1 MRQGDPGEGGG
12 KILTTMPLC
21 IPFPAQA
28 CSLMR
33 TRAAFISLLLA
44 AGAVLAA
51 ASCAD
56 LGGGDAG
63 GRAYII
69 TVDSI
74 QAPSEVLLGDTL
86 VIRFWGEIG
95 PDGCHMF
102 DRFETS
108 FGPEGLDVT
117 VWGWNSGGPACPA
130 IYVFMDG
137 TPLGVVPPGRGL
149 LEIRV
154 RRPDGTALRD
164 TVLVR

>member
-1 MRQGDPGEGGG
+1 
-12 KILTTMPLC
+12 
-21 IPFPAQA
+21 
-28 CSLMR
+28 MR
-33 TRAAFISLLLA
+33 TRAVVTSMLLVA
-44 AGAVLAA
+44 AAVFVA

-56 LGGGDAG
+56 LGGDETG
-63 GRAYII
+63 GRAYIV

-74 QAPSEVLLGDTL
+74 QAPQELVLGDTL
-86 VIRFWGEIG
+86 VIGFWGEIG

-102 DRFETS
+102 DRFES
-108 FGPEGLDVT
+108 LFGPGTLEVT

-137 TPLGVVPPGRGL
+137 TPLRVVPPGRGL
-149 LEIRV
+149 MEIRV